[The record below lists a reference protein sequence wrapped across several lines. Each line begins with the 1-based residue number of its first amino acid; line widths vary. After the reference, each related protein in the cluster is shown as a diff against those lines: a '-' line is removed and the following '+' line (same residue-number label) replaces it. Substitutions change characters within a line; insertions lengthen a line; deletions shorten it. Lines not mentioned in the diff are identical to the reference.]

1 MIHLEVEIE
10 PIVGQGPTYYRT
22 SVYDVHFHKT
32 KGPIRYIRDI
42 YRSPTM
48 AIAVNK
54 LADIVKSD

>member
-1 MIHLEVEIE
+1 MTHLEVEIE
-10 PIVGQGPTYYRT
+10 PIVDDDQTYYRT
-22 SVYDVHFHKT
+22 SVYDVHLHKT

-48 AIAVNK
+48 AIAVDK